1 MCKGEHVQFP
11 PIPTFSPEHFAR
23 ITQVNTL
30 KRKQFVKGMHEL
42 AQEGAVQIFREPGFG
57 MESVIAG
64 VVGVLQL
71 DVLETRLKNEY
82 GVEVRRQGMPYTDIR
97 WIEND
102 PDELDTSRLNI
113 TRDTK
118 LVEDMRGGRLLLFTN
133 SWNVKWATD
142 HNPELKLAEVGNV
155 NF

>member
-1 MCKGEHVQFP
+1 
-11 PIPTFSPEHFAR
+11 
-23 ITQVNTL
+23 
-30 KRKQFVKGMHEL
+30 MHEL

-57 MESVIAG
+57 MESVICG

-97 WIEND
+97 WIAND
-102 PDELDTSRLNI
+102 LNELDTSRLNI

-133 SWNVKWATD
+133 SWNVNWAID
-142 HNPELKLAEVGNV
+142 HNPDLKLSEVGNV